1 VPFLD
6 KSDYL
11 CLRYGDKTIIFK
23 ADANVAIVVAGP
35 FFKLWHVSV
44 FPGYT
49 GCNQRTKS
57 ERKTVRLPIVAGQSC
72 SEFFLKKNVETV
84 REV

>member
-1 VPFLD
+1 M
-6 KSDYL
+6 
-11 CLRYGDKTIIFK
+11 RYDDKTIIFK

-57 ERKTVRLPIVAGQSC
+57 ERKPSVYPSSQDKAVPSFR
-72 SEFFLKKNVETV
+72 KNVERV